1 MKDGRVISNTLLK
14 ADIVEIINKE
24 SINSPLKDE
33 DIVKILD
40 KKGYQIARRT
50 ITKYRDVLNIP
61 NSIIRK
67 KIKGL

>member
-1 MKDGRVISNTLLK
+1 M
-14 ADIVEIINKE
+14 
-24 SINSPLKDE
+24 
-33 DIVKILD
+33 

-50 ITKYRDVLNIP
+50 ITKYRDLLNIP